1 MNVQCVS
8 NMTTA
13 VDAGT
18 IENVTYTA
26 LLRDLARE
34 CGVSTAYRGWD
45 RGEHEVSEDT
55 LRRILAA
62 RGISASDEAEVRQA
76 MADVDELPWRRM
88 LPPVVV
94 TVEGDGDVTIAVHV
108 PHGDPV
114 DVHLETEFGERR
126 SLDQLQVWVE
136 PREIDGSLV
145 GRATFEIP
153 ADLPLGWHTV
163 VAVSAADGRDPR
175 TASCVVVTTPRRLS
189 PNDALL
195 GRGGSGAGGN
205 DPKSGSGAGKN
216 DPKSGSGAGRN
227 DPETASGAGRNDAG
241 FTQRLGS
248 MTQLYSL
255 RSDRSW
261 GVGDY
266 GDLADLASIT
276 GRYHDFDYVLV
287 NPLHAQRPVPPVE
300 ASPYLP
306 TTRRFFDPMYIRIE
320 DIPETAYLPKD
331 QYAKVRE
338 AARSFARA
346 NKRTGR
352 IDRDPSFRAKLKSA
366 KRIFAVPRSAARQA
380 EFDAF
385 CEREGSGLDD
395 FALWCAL
402 AEKYGPEH
410 AVWTDK
416 AAHPGTSFSSEFRT
430 TAAEKILFH
439 KWLQWICDQQLARAQ
454 RTATAAGMDIG
465 IMHDLAVG
473 VHRQGA
479 DAWTLGS
486 ALTTG
491 VTVGA
496 PPDNFNQQGQNWNQP
511 PWNPDELEERA
522 YGPYRDMLRTVL
534 RHAGGIRVDHILGL
548 FRLWWI
554 PEESSSAADGA
565 YVEYDHEALIGILV
579 LEAERAGA
587 VVVGEDLGVFEP
599 RVQEYLGSRGLFG
612 TSILWFEN
620 DGEAPIPPEEYRELC
635 LTTVTTHDLPP
646 TVGYLRG
653 EHIALR
659 SRLGLLERELD
670 AEIEQDAAGREAVL
684 DLART
689 RGLLATDASEKETVE
704 ALYRLIRRSPS
715 TLLGIALVDL
725 VGENRIQ
732 NQPGTDETQYRNWR
746 IPLADHRGKAVW
758 VDDLVDHPR
767 LVSLVQ
773 ALRE

>member
-1 MNVQCVS
+1 
-8 NMTTA
+8 MTTA